1 MMLIVLAGPMAC
13 GKTMTHKILREHMA
27 KIEEATGHR
36 IEVVERID
44 DQLHEA
50 LFDAPPV
57 PVFRAMRFKASG
69 KWVDSFPIVVPGA
82 TTMQHVSDY
91 VRKARPLNGGS
102 IVVYEALTQPAE
114 DFFYP
119 VEVK

>member
-1 MMLIVLAGPMAC
+1 MMLIALAGPMAC
-13 GKTMTHKILREHMA
+13 GKTMTHKILREHIA

-50 LFDAPPV
+50 LFGTPPV

-69 KWVDSFPIVVPGA
+69 KWVVPGA

-102 IVVYEALTQPAE
+102 IVVHEALTQPAE
-114 DFFYP
+114 DFFHP
-119 VEVK
+119 IEVK